1 MQRVALALLV
11 DFDGTILDTES
22 CVLAAWRE
30 EYEYH
35 GLELDEEAWLAA
47 LGSHQDRF
55 AVFGSL
61 VGSDYDEAAS
71 RARKQQRQDELV
83 AALTLRDGV
92 EDCLRKARSTGMR
105 LGVVS
110 SSSAS
115 WVTSHLERLG
125 LLRLFEVVV
134 TREDAERSKPFP
146 DLYVTAL
153 SRLGVPPHSVVA
165 IEDSANGVA
174 AAKSAGIRCVAFPN
188 AVTARQDLRHA
199 DALAESRLWEHV
211 RALIDS

>member
-1 MQRVALALLV
+1 MARALLV

-35 GLELDEEAWLAA
+35 GLQLDEDAWLAA

-55 AVFGSL
+55 AAFSKL
-61 VGSDYDEAAS
+61 VGQDYDEAAS
-71 RARKQQRQDELV
+71 RARKQRRQDELV
-83 AALTLRDGV
+83 AALVLRDGV
-92 EDCLRKARSTGMR
+92 DDCLRQARQ
-105 LGVVS
+105 LGLHLCVVS
-110 SSSAS
+110 SSSSS
-115 WVTSHLERLG
+115 WVTSHLKRLS
-125 LLRLFEVVV
+125 LLHLFDVVV

-146 DLYVTAL
+146 DLYLTAL
-153 SRLGVPPHSVVA
+153 SRLGVAPSAAVA

-188 AVTARQDLRHA
+188 PVTERQDLSQA
-199 DALAESRLWEHV
+199 DVLARAPLWEHV
-211 RALIDS
+211 RAIIDS